1 MDEIDLKIVEYFFTN
16 VDKKVFFARNLHPEV
31 WALFQARY
39 SRSVEGVREGFINL
53 LKEAPEEYENVRK
66 IFSEN
71 KTPNIE
77 MEHALN
83 KAIKFMDKWVLGYG
97 HSSVAE
103 GACVGICVENV
114 SILATKYVET
124 SRLSSFIEKSTR
136 YVKFTRDSF
145 YKPIEI
151 TNSEFSEDYDKVV
164 NLLFDTYEKLQ
175 EPVLEHVMK
184 VTENNKE
191 TNEKAWVRAC
201 GARRFDAVRYILPA
215 ATMTSFGWTVNARE
229 LAHAIRKMNSHP
241 LSEIKT
247 IGNEMVVEGRKVL
260 PSLLKYTEPLEYLSY
275 TEKGLFINTETNS
288 KYSNNEVKLLSAPS
302 KEDFENVLACA
313 LIHKNSLL
321 SYDESL
327 NKIKNMN
334 ETEKLNLIKEAVKG
348 MSSHDLPPREFENIN
363 LKWEIVMDY
372 GGYRDLQRHRIMTQS
387 EQLLTTFLG
396 YEIPPDIEN
405 SGCLKDY
412 IHAMQEADKLFRK
425 MYEKMPYEAQYLV
438 PLAFRKRILVEMNYR
453 ALHHFIRIRSS
464 PHGHF
469 SYRNIVQKM
478 YLIML
483 EKYGKEL
490 MSSLECNFDNV
501 DLGRLK
507 GELKIESMKGVKDE

>member
-16 VDKKVFFARNLHPEV
+16 IDKKVFFARNLHPEV

-39 SRSVEGVREGFINL
+39 SRSKEGVREGFIKL

-66 IFSEN
+66 MFSEGN
-71 KTPNIE
+71 TPNIE

-103 GACVGICVENV
+103 GACVGVCIENI
-114 SILATKYVET
+114 SILATKYIET
-124 SRLSSFIEKSTR
+124 ARLCSFIEKSTR

-145 YKPIEI
+145 YKPKEI
-151 TNSEFSEDYDKVV
+151 THSEFSEEYDKVV

-175 EPVLEHVMK
+175 EPVLEYVMK
-184 VTENNKE
+184 VTEKNKE
-191 TNEKAWVRAC
+191 TNEKAWIRAC
-201 GARRFDAVRYILPA
+201 GARRFDAIRYMLPA
-215 ATMTSFGWTVNARE
+215 STMTSFGWTVNARE
-229 LAHAIRKMNSHP
+229 LAHTIRKMNSHP
-241 LSEIKT
+241 LSEIKN
-247 IGNEMVVEGRKVL
+247 IGNEMVNEGRKVL
-260 PSLLKYTEPLEYLSY
+260 PSLLKYTEPLDYL
-275 TEKGLFINTETNS
+275 THIEKGLFIDDETQS
-288 KYSNNEVKLLSAPS
+288 KYSHNDVKLLESPS
-302 KEDFENVLACA
+302 VEDFENVLACA
-313 LIHKNSLL
+313 LVHKNSLL

-327 NKIKNMN
+327 EKVKNMN
-334 ETEKLNLIKEAVKG
+334 NEEKLYLIKEAVKG
-348 MSSHDLPPREFENIN
+348 MDSHNLPPREFENIN
-363 LKWEIVMDY
+363 LKWELVMDY
-372 GGYRDLQRHRIMTQS
+372 GAYRDLQRHRIMTQS

-405 SGCLKDY
+405 SGSLKDY
-412 IHAMQEADKLFRK
+412 IYAMEEANKLFIK

-438 PLAFRKRILVEMNYR
+438 PLAFRKRILVEMNFR
-453 ALHHFIRIRSS
+453 SLHHFIRIRSS

-478 YLIML
+478 YIIML
-483 EKYGKEL
+483 EKYGEEL

-507 GELKIESMKGVKDE
+507 SELKIEGMQNE

>member
-1 MDEIDLKIVEYFFTN
+1 MDEIDMKIVEYFFTN
-16 VDKKVFFARNLHPEV
+16 TDKKIFFARNLHPEV

-39 SRSVEGVREGFINL
+39 SRSKEGVREGFIKL

-66 IFSEN
+66 IFNEGN
-71 KTPNIE
+71 TPNIE
-77 MEHALN
+77 MEYALN

-114 SILATKYVET
+114 SILATKYIET
-124 SRLSSFIEKSTR
+124 ARLSSFIEKSTR

-145 YKPIEI
+145 YKPKEIIE
-151 TNSEFSEDYDKVV
+151 SEFSDEYDRVV

-175 EPVLEHVMK
+175 EPVLEYVMK
-184 VTENNKE
+184 VTEENKNE
-191 TNEKAWVRAC
+191 NEKAWIRAC

-215 ATMTSFGWTVNARE
+215 STMTSFGWTVNARE
-229 LAHAIRKMNSHP
+229 LAHTIRKMNSHP
-241 LSEIKT
+241 LSEIKI
-247 IGNEMVVEGRKVL
+247 IGNEMVVEGKKVL
-260 PSLLKYTEPLEYLSY
+260 PSLLKYTDGLEYLTH
-275 TEKGLFINTETNS
+275 TEKGLFMNTETES
-288 KYSNNEVKLLSAPS
+288 KYEHNDVILLSSPS
-302 KEDFENVLACA
+302 IEEFENVLACA
-313 LIHKNSLL
+313 LVHKNSLL
-321 SYDESL
+321 SYEESL
-327 NKIKNMN
+327 SKVKWMSP
-334 ETEKLNLIKEAVKG
+334 EEKLNIIKEAVKG

-412 IHAMQEADKLFRK
+412 IHAMEEADKLFKK

-438 PLAFRKRILVEMNYR
+438 PLAFRKRILVEMNFR
-453 ALHHFIRIRSS
+453 SLHHFIRLRSS

-483 EKYGKEL
+483 EKYGEEL
-490 MSSLECNFDNV
+490 MSSLECNFDDV